1 MKFWN
6 YTIMLITLMIFLEF
20 AGFTTGLGTTLNVF
34 GISINSN
41 TGVIT
46 PTLGNS
52 GFWNFIFGTGGILIA
67 IVGAIIIGSFTRS
80 SPENYVILPLVTFLT
95 TTLIQTFILVISY
108 AINTGEIW
116 VGALISIILLPLGA
130 GFILSAVEFF
140 RGTD

>member
-6 YTIMLITLMIFLEF
+6 YTIILVTMMIFMEF
-20 AGFTTGLGTTLNVF
+20 AGISTGLGTTLDVF
-34 GISINSN
+34 GISINPN
-41 TGVIT
+41 TGLIT
-46 PTLGNS
+46 STLGNS

-80 SPENYVILPLVTFLT
+80 SPENYIVLPMVVFIT
-95 TTLIQTFILVISY
+95 TTLIQTFALVISY

-116 VGALISIILLPLGA
+116 VGALISIIMFPLGV